1 MKNFKLD
8 NEPKIKSGFKAPDDY
23 FSNLTDTVLQKLP
36 QQETKVV
43 PLYRKKPVWL
53 SAAAVFIILIGVSLF
68 LKLNTTTVQPDAA
81 TIENYLVYQSSIS
94 EYDLYQKLDATDIQ
108 ELEQSMVVNNMSYEA
123 IEDYISTQS
132 NYDIYLTE

>member
-43 PLYRKKPVWL
+43 PLYRKKPIWL
-53 SAAAVFIILIGVSLF
+53 SAAAVFIMFIGISVF
-68 LKLNTTTVQPDAA
+68 LNLNTTTQPDVA
-81 TIENYLVYQSSIS
+81 TIENYLVYESNIN
-94 EYDLYQKLDATDIQ
+94 EYDLYQQFDATDIQ
-108 ELEQSMVVNNMSYEA
+108 ELEQSMVTNNLSNEA

>member
-1 MKNFKLD
+1 MKKFKLD

-53 SAAAVFIILIGVSLF
+53 SAVAVFIMLIGVSLF

-108 ELEQSMVVNNMSYEA
+108 ELEQSIAVNNVSNEA